1 MLGSSS
7 LTVCV
12 IVLAACGQSTGGD
25 TAQGDIARVKDVK
38 SSFGPDFKVS
48 DVGPTGVDPKLLGP
62 QTLPPGLKFDPPD
75 CFGATQVVP
84 PGVKGNMA
92 AVTAEGQG
100 NRFITIAVETSED
113 YPLNRPASNCQKVKF
128 TGKGMEGVIQAVD
141 APHIDGVET
150 LGIHRVVATQVQG
163 KVRAG
168 QVYNYIATFGRFI
181 VIVTNNQL
189 VVPNQPLA
197 KPDIQRAKDL
207 LTAAVKAVR
216 G

>member
-1 MLGSSS
+1 
-7 LTVCV
+7 
-12 IVLAACGQSTGGD
+12 
-25 TAQGDIARVKDVK
+25 
-38 SSFGPDFKVS
+38 
-48 DVGPTGVDPKLLGP
+48 
-62 QTLPPGLKFDPPD
+62 
-75 CFGATQVVP
+75 
-84 PGVKGNMA
+84 
-92 AVTAEGQG
+92 
-100 NRFITIAVETSED
+100 
-113 YPLNRPASNCQKVKF
+113 
-128 TGKGMEGVIQAVD
+128 MEGVIQAVD